1 MSRQWTLMRALGW
14 LYGTELT
21 LPYAGT
27 GTLLTPG
34 FAVVHVYLYNSS
46 AIYKYL
52 YIGVLWSFLVAHQ
65 HMYESQNR
73 PCV

>member
-1 MSRQWTLMRALGW
+1 M
-14 LYGTELT
+14 ELN

-34 FAVVHVYLYNSS
+34 SAVVHVYMYNYS

-52 YIGVLWSFLVAHQ
+52 YIGVLVVSRR
-65 HMYESQNR
+65 S
-73 PCV
+73 